1 MSALKPSER
10 SLLRAWHKRPQA
22 KMADRG
28 HLPMKSPK
36 ENSKEGLAFAAP
48 LVRPSDQSR
57 QVGTLL
63 LSYRAIVATIRA
75 CHVRFETVRTVITT
89 GVAQSPSS
97 KKVPARHST
106 RTVKPTNGRR

>member
-1 MSALKPSER
+1 MSASQPSER
-10 SLLRAWHKRPQA
+10 SLLRARHKRPQA

-36 ENSKEGLAFAAP
+36 ENSKQGLAFAAP

-63 LSYRAIVATIRA
+63 LSYRAIVAPIRA
-75 CHVRFETVRTVITT
+75 CYVRFATVRTVITT
-89 GVAQSPSS
+89 GAAQAPAS
-97 KKVPARHST
+97 K
-106 RTVKPTNGRR
+106 NGRSWTLADEIAKRE